1 MQILKSSSSFLLFL
15 LLQLLAS
22 YNIISAKGKIFIAG
36 FLVVIAMGIGV
47 FTIIQDKSDDKLTSL
62 AQIFLQGKNLEC
74 QIGAKTLE
82 ANSEVFNFVSGTLT
96 LVGKEIVGGDCLLM
110 TVTWIY
116 CKEIIIILVF
126 LLSKRM
132 TKGKYGWEPVGMDC
146 V

>member
-1 MQILKSSSSFLLFL
+1 MLKYGLIVVLLGFLLFL

-74 QIGAKTLE
+74 QIGAKTRE

-96 LVGKEIVGGDCLLM
+96 LVGKEN
-110 TVTWIY
+110 TPY
-116 CKEIIIILVF
+116 F
-126 LLSKRM
+126 RM
-132 TKGKYGWEPVGMDC
+132 VVPLKDC
-146 V
+146 VFNNVD